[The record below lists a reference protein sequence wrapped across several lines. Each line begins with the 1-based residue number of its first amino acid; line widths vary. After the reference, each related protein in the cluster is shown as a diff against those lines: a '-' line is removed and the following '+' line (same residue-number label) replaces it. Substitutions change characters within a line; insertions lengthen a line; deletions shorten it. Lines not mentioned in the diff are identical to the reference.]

1 MSFGTQEQVS
11 QKLIED
17 WNAEI
22 EAGTWLYP
30 EAESQVYYFEPLEST
45 QAPDVCL
52 ALDPDFQTS
61 MDTASAQIDELN
73 DTNNYLSYVTYRKG
87 CVLTTCPLV

>member
-1 MSFGTQEQVS
+1 MMDVQITYDNIPIIDNDIDATEEHIWLISGTDRTQEEVS

-52 ALDPDFQTS
+52 ALDPDF
-61 MDTASAQIDELN
+61 
-73 DTNNYLSYVTYRKG
+73 
-87 CVLTTCPLV
+87 